1 MIRRETGSER
11 DLDFETDVLV
21 VAMAPG
27 RRVGIDRPDICE
39 LVPHLLAKASTAR
52 NF

>member
-1 MIRRETGSER
+1 MS
-11 DLDFETDVLV
+11 DFETDVLV
-21 VAMAPG
+21 VRYGLRG